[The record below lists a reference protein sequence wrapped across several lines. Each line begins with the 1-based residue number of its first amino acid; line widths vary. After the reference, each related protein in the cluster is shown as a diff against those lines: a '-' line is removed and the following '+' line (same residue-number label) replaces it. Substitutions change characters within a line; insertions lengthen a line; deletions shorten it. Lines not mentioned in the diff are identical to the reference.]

1 MGTLLSLITSYLLSV
16 EVFDRVW
23 SFRWDL
29 PILVVLTVVA
39 LSIITADFGARS
51 ALRQKP
57 ARLLQEG

>member
-16 EVFDRVW
+16 EVLTGYE
-23 SFRWDL
+23 FRWDL
-29 PILVVLTVVA
+29 PILVVVSVVA